1 MLLVNTISINVIPV
15 STVARSLKNFI
26 SLFVRF
32 MFVLIFKTDKSVQNK
47 YSHRTKQFLC
57 TFTLYK

>member
-26 SLFVRF
+26 STFVRF

-47 YSHRTKQFLC
+47 YSHRTKQFL
-57 TFTLYK
+57 